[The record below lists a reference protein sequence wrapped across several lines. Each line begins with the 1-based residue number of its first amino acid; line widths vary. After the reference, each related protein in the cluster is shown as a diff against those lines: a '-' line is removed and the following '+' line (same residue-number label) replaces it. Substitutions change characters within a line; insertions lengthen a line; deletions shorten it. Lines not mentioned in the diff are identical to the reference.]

1 MNLDK
6 PTIVVINGT
15 ADEGYWSVYY
25 LLRTGRFH
33 VRATVRRPESA
44 LAERLRQL
52 DFDGNRCEVVKA
64 STDDRAALQAAVDG
78 AQGIYG
84 TTVYNIYAKR
94 YRHDNPEELAQ
105 GHALIAAAKACST
118 LEHFVWQTMTR
129 FETPPEDLGLES
141 PIHFRTKW
149 QLEESIKDA
158 GLPWTFLRQPAYM
171 RQVKFGMQFK
181 NHLVY
186 PYPPAAR
193 LAYVT
198 EEDLGKFVAA
208 IVSDRNAHLHQ
219 TVNGVSEVV
228 TPAELAARAH
238 KLNPAFSPKYRQA
251 TWIENA
257 FFDYVIVGLKP
268 AFRYPAQIN
277 KNLIAQNY
285 FAMTLQDKAFC
296 ERLISPLELT
306 TLEDWMRE
314 HFAQAH

>member
-1 MNLDK
+1 MDK

-52 DFDGNRCEVVKA
+52 DFDGNRCEIVQA
-64 STDDRAALQAAVDG
+64 STEDSAALQAAVDG

-129 FETPPEDLGLES
+129 FETPPEEPGLES

-149 QLEESIKDA
+149 QLEETIKDA
-158 GLPWTFLRQPAYM
+158 GLPWTFLRQPAYI

-181 NHLVY
+181 NRLVY
-186 PYPPAAR
+186 PYPPTAR

-198 EEDLGKFVAA
+198 EKDLGKFVAA

-228 TPAELAARAH
+228 TPAELAR
-238 KLNPAFSPKYRQA
+238 
-251 TWIENA
+251 
-257 FFDYVIVGLKP
+257 V
-268 AFRYPAQIN
+268 
-277 KNLIAQNY
+277 
-285 FAMTLQDKAFC
+285 TLG
-296 ERLISPLELT
+296 SGV
-306 TLEDWMRE
+306 
-314 HFAQAH
+314 

>member
-1 MNLDK
+1 MDK

-52 DFDGNRCEVVKA
+52 DFDGNRCEIVQA
-64 STDDRAALQAAVDG
+64 STEDSAALQAAVDG
-78 AQGIYG
+78 AQEIYG

-105 GHALIAAAKACST
+105 RHALIAAAKACST

-129 FETPPEDLGLES
+129 FETPPEEPGLES

-149 QLEESIKDA
+149 QLEETIKDA
-158 GLPWTFLRQPAYM
+158 GLPWTFLRQPAYI

-181 NHLVY
+181 NRLVY
-186 PYPPAAR
+186 PYPPTAR

-228 TPAELAARAH
+228 TPAELAG
-238 KLNPAFSPKYRQA
+238 
-251 TWIENA
+251 
-257 FFDYVIVGLKP
+257 V
-268 AFRYPAQIN
+268 
-277 KNLIAQNY
+277 
-285 FAMTLQDKAFC
+285 TLG
-296 ERLISPLELT
+296 SGV
-306 TLEDWMRE
+306 
-314 HFAQAH
+314 